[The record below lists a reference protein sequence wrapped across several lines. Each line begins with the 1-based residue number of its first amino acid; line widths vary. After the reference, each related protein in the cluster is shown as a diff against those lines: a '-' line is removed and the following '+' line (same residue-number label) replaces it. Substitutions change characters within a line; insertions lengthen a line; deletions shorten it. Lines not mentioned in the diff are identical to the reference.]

1 MVYRNQE
8 QHEKRFLQFDLVPFY
23 PTISEQLLK
32 EAITWGRQQRAN
44 ISDIEEKAI
53 FTARRNFLW
62 YKGIPWKKQD
72 SPSFD
77 VTMGSYDRA
86 EICKLV
92 GLYILDK
99 IVSCNIGIKRHE
111 CGLYRDD
118 GLICSKKSKRE
129 LDTIRKKLHKLFTTL
144 GLGITVEA
152 GLKQVNFLDI
162 HLVDLTTGTFQPYK
176 KDASPPVYVHRKSDH
191 PPAITKNIPA
201 MIEKRIN
208 N

>member
-8 QHEKRFLQFDLVPFY
+8 QHEKRFLQFDLASFY

-32 EAITWGRQQRAN
+32 EAITWARQQGAN

-53 FTARRNFLW
+53 FSSRRNFLW

-86 EICKLV
+86 EICELV

-99 IVSCNIGIKRHE
+99 FVSINIGIKRHE
-111 CGLYRDD
+111 FGLYRDEKMLHHQCMYT
-118 GLICSKKSKRE
+118 GNP
-129 LDTIRKKLHKLFTTL
+129 TIPL
-144 GLGITVEA
+144 
-152 GLKQVNFLDI
+152 QS
-162 HLVDLTTGTFQPYK
+162 Q
-176 KDASPPVYVHRKSDH
+176 
-191 PPAITKNIPA
+191 
-201 MIEKRIN
+201 RISQL
-208 N
+208 